1 MHWLLIIIN
10 ATLTLNIDLIHPY
23 WEHRLLVGCSDLQ
36 KSVGHQRPRHHFLS
50 IYCQSNSP
58 PSTPPPHSLHL
69 GHAFSS
75 RIPPMWELILG
86 WWECL
91 LIKFGHLKT
100 RYQCLSIL
108 VISIV
113 APNPNDMTAP
123 PPTRSTLATPPLSWP
138 LYHERLL
145 LDCCVVASSLKVKV
159 LAT

>member
-10 ATLTLNIDLIHPY
+10 ATLTLNIDLIH
-23 WEHRLLVGCSDLQ
+23 HVLRTSTVGWLFWLTKKCWPPKAKAPFPLY
-36 KSVGHQRPRHHFLS
+36 F
-50 IYCQSNSP
+50 CQSNSH

-69 GHAFSS
+69 GHAFSP

-113 APNPNDMTAP
+113 APNPNDMRAP

-138 LYHERLL
+138 LYHERQF
-145 LDCCVVASSLKVKV
+145 LDCCVVASSLKV

>member
-10 ATLTLNIDLIHPY
+10 ATLTLNIVISSTTY

-50 IYCQSNSP
+50 IFCHSNSH
-58 PSTPPPHSLHL
+58 PSTTPPHSLHL
-69 GHAFSS
+69 GHAFSL
-75 RIPPMWELILG
+75 RIPPMWDSILG

-113 APNPNDMTAP
+113 ALNPNDMTSSPHALHP
-123 PPTRSTLATPPLSWP
+123 G
-138 LYHERLL
+138 H
-145 LDCCVVASSLKVKV
+145 ASSLMTPPSWTPT
-159 LAT
+159 LGLLCCCIFP